1 MLQANG
7 RGIAWSDQ
15 LYCCASILC
24 WRLTKKR
31 ENRECLGEENGTGQ
45 EKRNHVYHLNP
56 LNLVLFLSRFLKLN
70 GILKFVFSISS
81 ITFTMFWIS
90 PQCLLLSKIKKRFLS
105 RSINH
110 SFHMNFIR

>member
-7 RGIAWSDQ
+7 RGIAWSD
-15 LYCCASILC
+15 LVVLLC
-24 WRLTKKR
+24 IYIVLEAHKKR

-90 PQCLLLSKIKKRFLS
+90 PQCLLYQRIKKRFLS
-105 RSINH
+105 KAFNNVFNINP
-110 SFHMNFIR
+110 I